1 MTGLVRKATLLSVCG
16 LLAASVALA
25 AVPDPTQST
34 CPAHINSAGHDGTD
48 GEPLVEFN
56 VQVNDIS
63 GIGVGGSVVVIDMS
77 GCTDQVFCTDQ
88 LLNSTA
94 DCPTMTVRK
103 NADPSGL
110 ATFRIIGGAS
120 YPTGVGDPGGP
131 DKCVTIYADG
141 VLLCTIDI
149 GSFDLDNVTGVGGG
163 DLSLWL
169 DDFGVGGDIG
179 RSDYDGDDNVGGG
192 DLSLWLDV
200 FGSASGQSCGDL
212 AAASCG
218 P

>member
-1 MTGLVRKATLLSVCG
+1 
-16 LLAASVALA
+16 
-25 AVPDPTQST
+25 
-34 CPAHINSAGHDGTD
+34 
-48 GEPLVEFN
+48 
-56 VQVNDIS
+56 
-63 GIGVGGSVVVIDMS
+63 
-77 GCTDQVFCTDQ
+77 
-88 LLNSTA
+88 
-94 DCPTMTVRK
+94 
-103 NADPSGL
+103 
-110 ATFRIIGGAS
+110 
-120 YPTGVGDPGGP
+120 
-131 DKCVTIYADG
+131 VTIYADG